1 MRKDNEDDASQV
13 AKVIN
18 PTKRRG
24 THRQNPVTTC
34 LAAADWMEEED
45 ELAVGSIAD
54 KYVKSQ
60 LVDSKEEYEV
70 NNMSNDQRL
79 DRYRTLNLEESAKL
93 LKDNMSRRLN
103 GP

>member
-1 MRKDNEDDASQV
+1 M
-13 AKVIN
+13 IN